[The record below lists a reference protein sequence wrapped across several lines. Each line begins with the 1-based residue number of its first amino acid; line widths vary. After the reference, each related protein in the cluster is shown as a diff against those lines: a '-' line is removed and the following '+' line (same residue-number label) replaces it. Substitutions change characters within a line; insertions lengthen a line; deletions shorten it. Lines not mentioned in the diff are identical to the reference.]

1 MRVTD
6 EMVEQALAE
15 WLEITSPTN
24 VYRMRA
30 ALEAAVGSVP
40 DPPDPMEATVRDL
53 RDRADKSVRDA
64 LVSQT
69 RTLVQMT
76 NTLSDSLGACVAL
89 LAAIDENG
97 TDALPPLASILAE
110 GRVVIQAWQEAKPHI
125 NQGLDAVGDG

>member
-15 WLEITSPTN
+15 WLKITSPTN